1 MRKMT
6 TVRVDAEIL
15 EKAQELGLNISKAC
29 ENALKLYIEA
39 LTTVNKELRCPGG
52 DLNPQIP
59 ESIPVPLSG
68 GNLETPFRTRDHRLT
83 KAMPNQARPPR
94 HCCLL
99 RCKTDF
105 ML

>member
-1 MRKMT
+1 MK
-6 TVRVDAEIL
+6 VRTNILIEKEIL
-15 EKAQELGLNISKAC
+15 EKAHDLGINVSKAC
-29 ENALKLYIEA
+29 ETALKQYIIA
-39 LTTVNKELRCPGG
+39 LESVINEIRCPGG